1 MTAASTPAADASTL
15 GFIPASA
22 THRLP
27 AGMRDWLPEE
37 ARWRSLVTERL
48 MNSLG
53 RFCYQ
58 QVALPPFEYAEVLQR
73 LGNHDE
79 VLRFVEPESGEIVA
93 LRPDMTPQVARLV
106 ATRFRDALW
115 PARFCYQGT
124 VTRRRRERARL
135 DNQLFQVGFELVGC
149 PGIAGDVEVLEAA
162 TSALRATGLTDFTV
176 DMSHAQVAG
185 ALLEPLSPEWRAAFV
200 ECLNLKDGAELRR
213 RGKSSGLPAK
223 VVDAI
228 VQLPELYGS
237 DDVWPRAEKILGG
250 TPAEAPMRVLKSL
263 WQAAVSAELAPRFVV
278 DLGETRELD
287 YYTGAMFHLLADGP
301 GEPLGSGGRYD
312 TLFDRFEMAC
322 PAAGFA
328 FDVSNILWALS
339 KSGVVEARAAAVLV
353 LRPPGVDAEHDTAA
367 LLRELRRRSLACAEI
382 TDAAVAPEYAQ
393 RWSFTHV
400 LELGRG
406 APRLR
411 LAESSASIALTAT
424 EPSALAEV
432 VAARVRVIED
442 Q

>member
-1 MTAASTPAADASTL
+1 MTAAPTPDAAARGS
-15 GFIPASA
+15 FIPASA

-27 AGMRDWLPEE
+27 SGMRDWLPEE

-135 DNQLFQVGFELVGC
+135 DRQLFQVGFELVGC

-162 TSALRATGLTDFTV
+162 TSALRATGLSNFTV
-176 DMSHAQVAG
+176 DISHAQVAG
-185 ALLEPLSPEWRAAFV
+185 ALLEPLTPEWRTAFV
-200 ECLNLKDGAELRR
+200 ECLNLKDSAELRR

-223 VVDAI
+223 IVDAI

-237 DDVWPRAEKILGG
+237 EDVWPRAEKILGG

-312 TLFDRFEMAC
+312 TLFDRFDMNC

-328 FDVSNILWALS
+328 FDVSNILWALT
-339 KSGVVEARAAAVLV
+339 KSGVAETRAAAVLV
-353 LRPPGVDAEHDTAA
+353 LRTSGEAEQAA
-367 LLRELRRRSLACAEI
+367 TLLRELRRRSLACAEI
-382 TDAAVAPEYAQ
+382 TDASVAGEYAQ

-411 LAESSASIALTAT
+411 LAESSASIALSAT